1 MTGKDA
7 EKIIDAGLVGPLL
20 LPAAR
25 IILAKWR
32 NEKLEHE
39 LTKQENKRL
48 KEGRA

>member
-7 EKIIDAGLVGPLL
+7 EKIIDGGLTGVLL

-39 LTKQENKRL
+39 RTKIKLKRI
-48 KEGRA
+48 KEGRQ